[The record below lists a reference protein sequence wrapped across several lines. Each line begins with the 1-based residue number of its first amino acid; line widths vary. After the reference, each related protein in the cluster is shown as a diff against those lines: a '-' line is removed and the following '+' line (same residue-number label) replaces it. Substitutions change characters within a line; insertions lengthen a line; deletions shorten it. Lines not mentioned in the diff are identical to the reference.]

1 MMIADF
7 LTTSLLYLGTAIYAG
22 YNTNYA
28 TDDNSLTSDLRND
41 HRQLFIKASYLVR
54 F

>member
-1 MMIADF
+1 MVIVDF
-7 LTTSLLYLGTAIYAG
+7 LATYLLCPGTAIYAG